1 MGGEIHSKEKT
12 TQRKENARIFF
23 CSVRRTKTERQ
34 IERDYVVETR
44 EREKYR
50 QTERKRE
57 RARERERK
65 ETRPVLTTFKT
76 RVVVL
81 LSTWVKENYK
91 KKKTFHRG
99 WQKLLTQS
107 KSKKQ

>member
-1 MGGEIHSKEKT
+1 MLERGRNIDRQGE
-12 TQRKENARIFF
+12 
-23 CSVRRTKTERQ
+23 
-34 IERDYVVETR
+34 R
-44 EREKYR
+44 EREK
-50 QTERKRE
+50 K
-57 RARERERK
+57 
-65 ETRPVLTTFKT
+65 TRPVLTTFKT
-76 RVVVL
+76 RVFFL